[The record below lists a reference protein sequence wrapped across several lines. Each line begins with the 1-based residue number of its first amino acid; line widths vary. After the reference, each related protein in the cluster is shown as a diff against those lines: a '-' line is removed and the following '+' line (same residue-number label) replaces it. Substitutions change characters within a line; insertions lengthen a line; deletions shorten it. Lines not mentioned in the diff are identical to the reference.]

1 MEITGGRGGV
11 GGGIRST
18 GDAAKWR
25 NKEINAVVN
34 ATFEAIN
41 NDPQLHLA
49 TGGRTSVPL
58 QVSKAKR
65 KGQKNN
71 LKKKNHKGSVFP
83 AFYLST
89 FGYIL
94 FLALQR
100 RHI

>member
-1 MEITGGRGGV
+1 MEITGRRGGV

-49 TGGRTSVPL
+49 TGGRR
-58 QVSKAKR
+58 VSRCRSPRR
-65 KGQKNN
+65 KEKGKIIT
-71 LKKKNHKGSVFP
+71 KKKNHKGSVFP
-83 AFYLST
+83 AFYLSMDT
-89 FGYIL
+89 FY
-94 FLALQR
+94 F
-100 RHI
+100 